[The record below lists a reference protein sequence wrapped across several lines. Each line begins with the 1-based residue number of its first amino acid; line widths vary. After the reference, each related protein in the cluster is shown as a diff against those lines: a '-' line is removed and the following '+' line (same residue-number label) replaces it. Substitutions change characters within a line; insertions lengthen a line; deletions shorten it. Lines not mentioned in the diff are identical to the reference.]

1 MMQCRDS
8 NMPISLAKKAAMA
21 LLFVTA
27 GAISVSGAFFCVY
40 SLVNGI
46 SILVLGAQIPGVL
59 FGTAVL
65 YLGIRYF
72 MMLMPLKQEVFKSTS
87 RFSWENF
94 RRLRKK

>member
-1 MMQCRDS
+1 MMQSRDS
-8 NMPISLAKKAAMA
+8 NMPVGGAKKAAMV

-72 MMLMPLKQEVFKSTS
+72 MKLLPLKQEVYRSTS
-87 RFSWENF
+87 RFSWANF
-94 RRLRKK
+94 RGLRKK